1 MKIMTKA
8 QTLSIM
14 SATVWRT
21 EMLVRDNVQTD
32 NTECDDEGGM
42 EDVRDSEREA
52 QEYTQY
58 SSPSS
63 KVRMR
68 SS

>member
-1 MKIMTKA
+1 
-8 QTLSIM
+8 
-14 SATVWRT
+14 
-21 EMLVRDNVQTD
+21 MLVRDNVQTD